1 MYNLNTR
8 QSSKVYLSKLLE
20 VKSFL
25 CFSVFLAFAQCIGL
39 LEVRGFQ
46 VIVLFQLKLRK
57 WKWIPSTYEWTLH
70 PYIRHFV
77 RWAVSPF
84 LHPPTHPQT
93 YPSKWY
99 ALHRSLSIATS
110 RRLWWTGHVVR
121 LGCHRHAD
129 TKLICEIISETDS
142 WNTKKKKIRW
152 GKNEIVL
159 WKHRENGSSIK
170 LAQDGVRWR
179 VRSLVVFKLGVCYQR
194 VSYIQQQSKLNN
206 NNNNKHDHHEELNF
220 GFTEAFS
227 SWT

>member
-1 MYNLNTR
+1 MCILWGGNCSFMYNLNTR

-25 CFSVFLAFAQCIGL
+25 CFSVFLAFAQCIGI

-93 YPSKWY
+93 YPPKWY

-142 WNTKKKKIRW
+142 WNTKKKNQV
-152 GKNEIVL
+152 GKKRNSFMKTSWEWEL
-159 WKHRENGSSIK
+159 DQTGSGRCPMAGSVVSG
-170 LAQDGVRWR
+170 LQTWR
-179 VRSLVVFKLGVCYQR
+179 LLPE
-194 VSYIQQQSKLNN
+194 SKSPTAA
-206 NNNNKHDHHEELNF
+206 KQ
-220 GFTEAFS
+220 T
-227 SWT
+227 